1 LDEPEVDN
9 ELIANKRVARLK
21 NLLYLKQHSKDVINQ
36 ILDLSDHYLNSNEQ
50 NEFGNLLK
58 NQSIASLF
66 FEPSTRTSASFQ
78 VAAKRLG
85 AETIVIDEN
94 TSSATKGET
103 VLDTIRNLEAMGVN
117 AFVIRTGDINLFG
130 PLIDEIGPHTHLIS
144 AGESSISHPTQGLLD
159 LLTIRQ
165 EKRSF
170 EDLKVVIMGDISHSR
185 VARSLTEG
193 LKIMGTGNITLVSPE
208 EFKPDMTNFPNTQ
221 FKKDPSEGLRDADVI
236 VTLRVQKERIES
248 DENSLSLEEYSN
260 EYQLSQDKLAL
271 SKSDAIVMHPGPMN
285 RGIEISNEVAD
296 GEQSVIL
303 KQVEN
308 GVAVRMAVLSEILK
322 QQNDK

>member
-1 LDEPEVDN
+1 MDEPEVDD
-9 ELIANKRVARLK
+9 ELIPNKRVARLK
-21 NLLYLKQHSKDVINQ
+21 NLLYLNQLSKDEINQ

-50 NEFGNLLK
+50 HEFENLLK

-78 VAAKRLG
+78 VAAKKLG
-85 AETIVIDEN
+85 AETILIDEN
-94 TSSATKGET
+94 KSSATKGET
-103 VLDTIRNLEAMGVN
+103 VLDTIRNLEAMGVRG
-117 AFVIRTGDINLFG
+117 FIIRTGDINLFG
-130 PLIDEIGPHTHLIS
+130 PLIDDVGLDTHLIS
-144 AGESSISHPTQGLLD
+144 AGESSVSHPTQGLLD

-165 EKRSF
+165 EKGSF
-170 EDLKVVIMGDISHSR
+170 EGLKVVIMGDISHSR

-193 LKIMGTGNITLVSPE
+193 LKIMNTGNVTLISPE
-208 EFKPDMTNFPNTQ
+208 EFKPDMANFPNTQ
-221 FKKDPSEGLRDADVI
+221 FEEDPKQGLCDADVI

-248 DENSLSLEEYSN
+248 DESSLSLEEYSN
-260 EYQLSQDKLAL
+260 EYQLSQEKLAL
-271 SKSDAIVMHPGPMN
+271 SKPDAIVMHPGPMN

-296 GEQSVIL
+296 GKQSVIL

-322 QQNDK
+322 Q